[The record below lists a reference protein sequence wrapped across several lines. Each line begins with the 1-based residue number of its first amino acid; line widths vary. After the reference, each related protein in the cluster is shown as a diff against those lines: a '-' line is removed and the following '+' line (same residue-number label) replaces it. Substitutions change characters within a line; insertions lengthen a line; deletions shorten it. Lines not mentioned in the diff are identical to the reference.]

1 MTKPFLSSDDLPPS
15 PLTDLDDQLRRKLE
29 EAISRYFYESCN
41 GVIQALLTNCEWY
54 FTVDASALML
64 VINCSDAAI
73 NARVSNNLAAIIN
86 QLVQFAARAKIRICP
101 PIEVGLPFER
111 LVDETSAHRDLF

>member
-1 MTKPFLSSDDLPPS
+1 MTKSFLPSDDLPPS
-15 PLTDLDDQLRRKLE
+15 PVTELDHQLRRKLE

-54 FTVDASALML
+54 FTARADALML

-73 NARVSNNLAAIIN
+73 NARVSNNLSAIVN
-86 QLVQFAARAKIRICP
+86 QLVQFAARAKIRVCP
-101 PIEVGLPFER
+101 PVEVGMPFER
-111 LVDETSAHRDLF
+111 LVDETSIHRGLF